1 MGCVGFIEKRTVPV
15 LKRELALIGQRSAVQ
30 SARST
35 LLRLVTTG
43 GRALM
48 LLWLLAAAGIVQ
60 AVQYDCSDF
69 PEFPVPGSGM
79 HIIDGD
85 PSSPW
90 ANVPGFPPSIPA
102 PDNIKID
109 ANCRI
114 VNYSADLY
122 PLGINT
128 NFSFDNNDPTPYL
141 VIFDNVNHTGNMSC
155 NTVAQHKIWFTN
167 GSSSKILEGSCQN
180 LLIPVEMIDKRATD
194 GNGPVGGGT
203 QITSATVGVPF
214 TYELAIPVLFDAG
227 SGTIIEGAGS
237 LNDISNI
244 HIEDDISLAGL
255 GVDLTYLGHS
265 AEYEDVGGARTPMV
279 QGVDYTFNIVSDVIV
294 IDVLSPATIPAGAQ
308 IFFDI
313 EVVLDNTANNAIG
326 TSFINVATWNFSRVI
341 DGVTYDPL
349 PGESGRAELVTI
361 SAPDMTVNKSSTATA
376 INFSDV
382 PSFTINVQN
391 TGGAPAWNLFL
402 EDKLPVG
409 MCDTTPTITSIDVL
423 GTDGAT
429 VLRSLTSPAD
439 YSFSYNAYLGA
450 PQDQC
455 LMTLELTDA
464 AGALQPNEYLRVIY
478 TAVLDPIGS
487 TNEPSDGDILTNV
500 AAVTQWYNDGSTNPL
515 RIEYNRTRTDGTSG
529 SHEDAYSVTAA
540 LTGYYFEKTA
550 ENLVTG
556 AAPTQSAAPGDV
568 LRYTLRLFN
577 LDQVINNITITDQ
590 LDVSRLDLGSVVIQ
604 SCPVGALCTVDG
616 AGLLTITGDGAPLN
630 AGAGTDITVVFDA
643 AVLTGVPAV
652 ADGQVVINQADLL
665 AEDALT
671 DPVTAQSDDPNV
683 NGVRDASDPLSPPAD
698 STDVTISQPGPLSK
712 VVNPLIS
719 EATIGEQ
726 ITYRITVPETPVASP
741 LYDVRILD
749 DLAASGV
756 DLAFVSA
763 TALIDGSPAV
773 ISNSGTATSLIL
785 ENPSIGLDI
794 PANGQLVVDITVEVL
809 NTVNNNAGDSFT
821 NTASYTFNRAN
832 GNPAL
837 QSAGPAGGNDTA
849 APITL
854 IEPLLGLTK
863 TVANITNPGN
873 PAVGGDELEYT
884 LTLPN
889 TGTSTAFDISVS
901 DTLPA
906 GLALIPGSATAE
918 INSVPVAG
926 FVVTPTDVGAGLYIW
941 GDDNGDGSLDI
952 PVGQSLVLTYR
963 VNVTDASITP
973 LDNSAIADWTS
984 LQGAITEERAG
995 TNCPTPVDQNDYCVG
1010 PSVATVTTVD
1020 TTAFSKLVI
1029 ADSWNDIYSTALDGI
1044 VRVGDTVDYQL
1055 TLTLREGI
1063 TRNVLV
1069 SDTLPTGLVFDSVI
1083 AINGDAAAPYS
1094 AVAPFTHADIGAPV
1108 IAGNVIS
1115 WNIGD
1120 IDNAIDNNT
1129 GNDTFV
1135 IQYRARVANGTLTQ
1149 TATTTLSNDASL
1161 TYDAG
1166 IVLNDS
1172 VDIEVRQPVLLALTK
1187 TDGLGDSYPNN
1198 AAPLQVDIANDVMQF
1213 NLQLCND
1220 TGSTAPAYS
1229 LQLIDTLAPELDE
1242 TSIANLQV
1250 TVNGAL
1256 QTDGVDYVYTPPAGR
1271 GGDMTFVLN
1280 NPVASGQCA
1289 LIEYDIGFYDDV
1301 APNQLWN
1308 NSVTATEYWSLP
1320 APTVVGEQ
1328 YPAIGPTEFWMTN
1341 TSVDPL
1347 PVKTLVSPL
1356 TEATI
1361 GEAVVYQITIPAI
1374 NAARNDVLITD
1385 TLPAALVYD
1394 SASATVGGA
1403 PVALTDNSV
1412 GPDQVSLL
1420 IAQIPAGQET
1430 VITLNTY
1437 VANTINTNAGDTF
1450 SNVATYTYTGYA
1462 GTALTSAPSATLTIV
1477 EPLVAVS
1484 KAVAPLVPPVAGDVL
1499 TYTVDLT
1506 ASSGATFSDAFDL
1519 QLVDTLSLGLAYV
1532 PGSATVGGVPVE
1544 PVIVGDGIT
1553 LAQTLTWSG
1562 IDVAEGATVT
1572 LVYDVEV
1579 QNNVTPGQILAN
1591 TATASWTSLSG
1602 ANANE
1607 RDGSGGVNDYT
1618 ASDST
1623 NLGAPDNTTFVKS
1636 RLSDTF
1642 NTGSNDVRVGDRIEF
1657 ELRIGLQ
1664 EGTHNDLVLAD
1675 TLPTGLVYEGMV
1687 SADYFGTPGVANPVV
1702 AGQTLSW
1709 NLGTVTN
1716 PADGNAANDFLLI
1729 VYSARVAN
1737 NDTLTQLPTTQ
1748 PLFNAATLDY
1758 TVAAVPAPTRN
1769 SNTSVNV
1776 LQPELTISKSVTSA
1790 GGDNVVVAG
1799 ETITYTVDIVNSGD
1813 APAYDVVLTDTL
1825 PAGLR
1830 QSGILTTTVSLL
1842 VGGARPSLA
1851 PSYDS
1856 GTGVAVWDFDDGAAD
1871 TYTIPVGDTLRV
1883 VYTLTADADI
1893 GASLSLDNLAQ
1904 VTLYYSFDDEAVP
1917 VGGVAAEREEYG
1929 PTNTASATV
1938 ITPGPGALAKLESV
1952 SEVAVGDQFTYRI
1965 TVPAT
1970 PVDTALF
1977 DVRISDDLGASAA
1990 DLQFVSVARAP
2001 ASATVNT
2008 GVWTPVNSGNLTQL
2022 LIEDTTDGIDIPAG
2036 EQIAVDIT
2044 VVVLNTATNV
2054 GGLVFN
2060 NSADYTYNR
2069 VNNDAATVG
2078 AGLPGTSGDT
2088 TIVEAD
2094 SMLVTKTG
2102 PATLGFGQ
2110 AGAFTLD
2117 IENTGSARAWD
2128 ITVTDLLPDP
2138 ATGGMCDTAPTISSA
2153 QVFAADGVTPVS
2165 PPLVVTTD
2173 YTTAF
2178 VAGSPVCTFT
2188 FTGVSAAASLAPG
2201 EHLIITYDAF
2211 LDADNP
2217 ANTSLTNVAGTTEW
2231 FSQDTAGAG
2240 ATGETRTY
2248 TEVLTDGTPG
2258 TPDYQDAWTLTTE
2271 PPVLNVEKTVFN
2283 VTTGQSG
2290 ATASPGDTLRYTIT
2304 VTNTSQISLP
2314 DFSLTDDPG
2323 ALNSEV
2329 VFLPGSMSNISAP
2342 AGANTGFTNVNGG
2355 TNGAGLLDV
2364 RNLSLGVQGSATE
2377 SITVEFDITLAAV
2390 IDNGSLVYN
2399 QATVSAFGATLA
2411 LSDDPAL
2418 GGSEDPTQTQIMSTP
2433 VWRVQKISD
2442 DITGDPSVLEPG
2454 DVLRYTITIA
2464 NIGNEDAVGVTLTDA
2479 IPALTSYVPGS
2490 TTLNGVAVAD
2500 VGGTS
2505 ALVSGMAVNAPID
2518 PTPGSIP
2525 ADAAAPATH
2534 VAVITFQVTV
2544 SPTALDG
2551 TVISN
2556 QGFVAGAGAGGTVL
2570 AVQPSDDPATAV
2582 ANDPT
2587 RDIVGALP
2595 LLDAQKTVSLE
2606 VDVNGDGI
2614 LNPGDTLRYTITISN
2629 SGVQPATDVVLN
2641 DPVPVNTTFVPG
2653 STTVDAV
2660 PQADSAGLPAS
2671 VDIDLGTLAGNSSIV
2686 VTFAVTVDGGVAAG
2700 TVISNQGVIDSLEL
2714 PAELTDADG
2723 IDSNGDQPTTIVV
2736 GSDQQLTIV
2745 KSVSVVGGGVALA
2758 GSELEYLVQVTNTGV
2773 VPATDVLITDDL
2785 NALINGGQATFVAGS
2800 ATMNGGTAGIT
2811 YAGQVLS
2818 ADYAATFGNLP
2829 PGAII
2834 DLRFRVLLDA
2844 GVMQGDVISN
2854 TGTVYWNNPPLTAS
2868 STVTLQ
2874 VGAIP
2879 GVASLAGAVWHD
2891 ANFDDIQDAAELALP
2906 DWTVSLFRGGVL
2918 VGTTLTDAAGQYS
2931 FSGIAA
2937 SVSPADLYELRFSA
2951 PGAGPATAMLGL
2963 ATSGFTN
2970 NLQRITDIN
2979 AGDGATISGLNLPID
2994 PNGVVYDA
3002 VLRTP
3007 VAGATLLLINAAS
3020 GTAVDS
3026 ACFDDPIQQGQVTLA
3041 YGYYKFDLN
3050 FNHGSCPSGVDYL
3063 IQVAPP
3069 GGDYTT
3075 GPSQFIPPLTD
3086 ASTAAYS
3093 VPVCAS
3099 DAIPSSTCEA
3109 QVSEFQPGTGVP
3121 ATDPSTGYY
3130 LNLTFSNTALPDDS
3144 QIFNNHI
3151 PVDPTLTNTVAVTK
3165 TAGMVN
3171 VSRGQLVPYV
3181 ITVRNTLPVTLTD
3194 MNVVDTFPAGFK
3206 YVADSA
3212 RIDGLPVEP
3221 VMAGRQL
3228 SWASLQLP
3236 TNAELTIKLLF
3247 IVGAG
3252 VSEGE
3257 YINRAQVFNT
3267 ITGAAVSPEGTATV
3281 RVVPDPTFDCTDIIG
3296 KVFDDANLNGVQDEN
3311 EKGLPGVRLATARGL
3326 LVTTDQHGRY
3336 HITCAAVPDEN
3347 RGSNFIIKVDD
3358 RTLPTGYRVTTE
3370 NPRVQRI
3377 TRGKMS
3383 KFNFGA
3389 ALHRVVRLDVADGV
3403 FEPNGT
3409 GMRLQWE
3416 SRLALLLEELEK
3428 APSILRLGYMAEIE
3442 KEGLVDRR
3450 LKALKESIGQRW
3462 KEAGNPYELVIE
3474 TEVFWRTG
3482 APPVRRAIK

>member
-1 MGCVGFIEKRTVPV
+1 M
-15 LKRELALIGQRSAVQ
+15 LKRELVLNGQCSPVAVSRS
-30 SARST
+30 
-35 LLRLVTTG
+35 LFLRLVAAA
-43 GRALM
+43 GRAVM
-48 LLWLLAAAGIVQ
+48 LLWLLAAAGLAQ
-60 AVQYDCSDF
+60 AVQYDCSDY

-90 ANVPGFPPSIPA
+90 ANVPGFPPSVPA

-114 VNYSADLY
+114 VNYSTALY

-155 NTVAQHKIWFTN
+155 NTVAEHKIWFTN

-194 GNGPVGGGT
+194 GAGPVGGGT

-227 SGTIIEGAGS
+227 SGTVIEGAGS

-265 AEYEDVGGARTPMV
+265 AEYEDVGGARTPMT
-279 QGVDYTFNIVSDVIV
+279 QGVDYTFAIVSDVII
-294 IDVLSPATIPAGAQ
+294 IDVISPATIPAGAQ

-326 TSFINVATWNFSRVI
+326 TSFINIATWDFSRVI

-361 SAPDMTVNKSSTATA
+361 SAPEMTVSKTSTATA

-382 PSFTINVQN
+382 PTFTVNVQN
-391 TGGAPAWNLFL
+391 TGGAPAWNLLL

-450 PQDQC
+450 PQGQC

-464 AGALQPNEYLRVIY
+464 AGALQPNEYLRVAY

-487 TNEPSDGDILTNV
+487 ANEPSDGDILTNV

-515 RIEYNRTRTDGTSG
+515 RIEYTRTRTDGTSG

-556 AAPTQSAAPGDV
+556 AAPTQSAAPGDL

-590 LDVSRLDLGSVVIQ
+590 LDVSRLDIGSVVIQ
-604 SCPVGALCTVDG
+604 SCPVAALCSVDG
-616 AGLLTITGDGAPLN
+616 AGLLTVTGDGAPLN
-630 AGAGTDITVVFDA
+630 AGAGTDITVVLDA
-643 AVLTGVPAV
+643 AILTGVPAV
-652 ADGQVVINQADLL
+652 ADGQVIVNQADLL

-712 VVNPLIS
+712 VSSPLIS

-756 DLAFVSA
+756 DLAFISA
-763 TALIDGSPAV
+763 TALINGSPAV
-773 ISNSGTATSLIL
+773 ISNSGSATSLIL

-837 QSAGPAGGNDTA
+837 QSAGPAGANDTA

-854 IEPLLGLTK
+854 VEPLLGLTK
-863 TVANITNPGN
+863 TVANIANPGN

-906 GLALIPGSATAE
+906 GLALIPASATAE
-918 INSVPVAG
+918 INGVPVVG
-926 FVVTPTDVGAGLYIW
+926 FVATPTDAGAGLYIW

-963 VNVTDASITP
+963 VNVTDASISP

-984 LQGAITEERAG
+984 LQDAITEERAG

-1010 PSVATVTTVD
+1010 PSVATITTVD

-1029 ADSWNDIYSTALDGI
+1029 ADSWNDIYSTALDSI
-1044 VRVGDTVDYQL
+1044 VRVGDSVDYQL
-1055 TLTLREGI
+1055 TLTLREGV
-1063 TRNVLV
+1063 TRNVVV
-1069 SDTLPTGLVFDSVI
+1069 SDTLPAGLVFDSVI

-1094 AVAPFTHADIGAPV
+1094 AVAPFTHAEIGAPV
-1108 IAGNVIS
+1108 VAGNVIS

-1120 IDNAIDNNT
+1120 IDNSIDNNT
-1129 GNDTFV
+1129 GNDSFV
-1135 IQYRARVANGTLTQ
+1135 IQYRARVANGTLAQ
-1149 TATTTLSNDASL
+1149 TATTTLSNAASL

-1187 TDGLGDSYPNN
+1187 TDGLGNSYPSS
-1198 AAPLQVDIANDVMQF
+1198 AAPLNVDIANDVMQF

-1256 QTDGVDYVYTPPAGR
+1256 QSDGVDYVYTPPAVR

-1289 LIEYDIGFYDDV
+1289 LIEYDIGFYSDV

-1320 APTVVGEQ
+1320 APTTDGEQ
-1328 YPAIGPTEFWMTN
+1328 YLAIGPTEFWMTN
-1341 TSVDPL
+1341 TTVDPL
-1347 PVKTLVSPL
+1347 PLKTLLSPA
-1356 TEATI
+1356 TEAAI
-1361 GEAVVYQITIPAI
+1361 GEAVIYQITIPAI
-1374 NAARNDVLITD
+1374 NAARNDVLVTD

-1394 SASATVGGA
+1394 SATATLDGN
-1403 PVALTDNSV
+1403 PLALTDNSV

-1420 IAQIPAGQET
+1420 IAQIPAGQEA

-1437 VANTINTNAGDTF
+1437 VANTLNTNAGDTF
-1450 SNVATYTYTGYA
+1450 NNIATYTYTGYA
-1462 GTALTSAPSATLTIV
+1462 GAALTSAPSATLTIV
-1477 EPLVAVS
+1477 EPLIAVT
-1484 KAVAPLVPPVAGDVL
+1484 KAVAPMTPPVAGDVL
-1499 TYTVDLT
+1499 TYTVDLA

-1532 PGSATVGGVPVE
+1532 PGSATVGGAPVE

-1591 TATASWTSLSG
+1591 TATATWTSLSG
-1602 ANANE
+1602 VNANE
-1607 RDGSGGVNDYT
+1607 RDGSGGVNDYI

-1623 NLGAPDNTTFVKS
+1623 NLGAPDNTTFAKS

-1642 NTGSNDVRVGDRIEF
+1642 NTGTNDVRVGDRIEF

-1687 SADYFGTPGVANPVV
+1687 SADFFGTPGVANPVV
-1702 AGQTLSW
+1702 AGQNLSW

-1716 PADGNAANDFLLI
+1716 PADGNAANDFLVI

-1769 SNTSVNV
+1769 SSTSVNV
-1776 LQPELTISKSVTSA
+1776 LQPELSISKSVTTV
-1790 GGDNVVVAG
+1790 GGDNVVIAG
-1799 ETITYTVDIVNSGD
+1799 ETITYTVDILNSGD

-1842 VGGARPSLA
+1842 AGGALPPLA
-1851 PSYDS
+1851 PSYDPV
-1856 GTGVAVWDFDDGAAD
+1856 TGVAIWDFDNGVAD

-1904 VTLYYSFDDEAVP
+1904 VTVYYSFDDEAVP
-1917 VGGVAAEREEYG
+1917 AGGVASEREDYG
-1929 PTNTASATV
+1929 PTNTAFATV
-1938 ITPGPGALAKLESV
+1938 TTPGPGALAKLESV
-1952 SEVAVGDQFTYRI
+1952 SEVAVGEQFTYRI

-1977 DVRISDDLGASAA
+1977 DIRISDDLAASAA
-1990 DLQFVSVARAP
+1990 DLRFVSVARAP

-2008 GVWTPVNSGNLTQL
+2008 GAWTPVNSGNDTQI
-2022 LIEDTTDGIDIPAG
+2022 LIEDTTTGIDIPAG

-2044 VVVLNTATNV
+2044 VEVLNTATNV
-2054 GGLVFN
+2054 SGLVFN
-2060 NSADYTYNR
+2060 NTADYTYNS
-2069 VNNDAATVG
+2069 VDDDAATVG
-2078 AGLPGTSGDT
+2078 SGLPGTSGDT
-2088 TIVEAD
+2088 TIVGAD
-2094 SMLVTKTG
+2094 SLVLSKSG

-2110 AGAFTLD
+2110 AGSFTLD
-2117 IENTGSARAWD
+2117 IENTGNARAWD

-2138 ATGGMCDTAPTISSA
+2138 ATGGMCDTAPVITSA

-2165 PPLVVTTD
+2165 AVLVPVTD
-2173 YTTAF
+2173 FTTSF
-2178 VAGSPVCTFT
+2178 VAGSPVCTFS
-2188 FTGVSAAASLAPG
+2188 FSGVSAAASVAPG
-2201 EHLIITYDAF
+2201 EHLIITYDAY

-2248 TEVLTDGTPG
+2248 TAVLTDGTPA
-2258 TPDYQDAWTLTTE
+2258 TVDHQDAWTLTTE

-2304 VTNTSQISLP
+2304 ITNTSQISLP

-2323 ALNSEV
+2323 ALNAEV
-2329 VFLPGSMSNISAP
+2329 VFLSGSLANVSAP
-2342 AGANTGFTNVNGG
+2342 AGADISFTDANGG
-2355 TNGAGLLDV
+2355 SNGAGLLDV
-2364 RNLSLGVQGSATE
+2364 RNLALGVQGSATE
-2377 SITVEFDITLAAV
+2377 TVIVEFDITLAAV

-2399 QATVSAFGATLA
+2399 QGTVSAFGAALA
-2411 LSDDPAL
+2411 LSDDPAI
-2418 GGSEDPTQTQIMSTP
+2418 GGTEDPTQTLIMSTP
-2433 VWRVQKISD
+2433 VWRVEKISD
-2442 DITGDPSVLEPG
+2442 DLTGDPAVLAPG
-2454 DVLRYTITIA
+2454 DVLRYTISIA
-2464 NIGNEDAVGVTLTDA
+2464 NIGSEDAVGVTLTDA
-2479 IPALTSYVPGS
+2479 IPALTSYLPGT

-2505 ALVSGMAVNAPID
+2505 PLVAGMAVNAPID
-2518 PTPGSIP
+2518 TTPGSIP
-2525 ADAAAPATH
+2525 ADATAPPTH
-2534 VAVITFQVTV
+2534 VAVISFQVV
-2544 SPTALDG
+2544 IDANALDG
-2551 TVISN
+2551 TIISN

-2570 AVQPSDDPATAV
+2570 ALQPSDDPATAV

-2595 LLDAQKTVSLE
+2595 LLDAQKTVAL
-2606 VDVNGDGI
+2606 VLDVNGDGI
-2614 LNPGDTLRYTITISN
+2614 VNPGDTLRYTITISN
-2629 SGVQPATDVVLN
+2629 SGVQPATEVVLN
-2641 DPVPVNTTFVPG
+2641 DPVPVNTTYVPG
-2653 STTVDAV
+2653 STTVDSA

-2671 VDIDLGTLAGNSSIV
+2671 VDIDLGTLAGNSSV
-2686 VTFAVTVDGGVAAG
+2686 VVEFDVTVNAAVAAG

-2745 KSVSVVGGGVALA
+2745 KSVTVVGGGVALA

-2785 NALINGGQATFVAGS
+2785 NALINGGLATYVAGS
-2800 ATMNGGTAGIT
+2800 ATLNGGIAGVS
-2811 YAGQVLS
+2811 YAGQILS

-2829 PGAII
+2829 PGAIV
-2834 DLRFRVLLDA
+2834 DFRFRVLLDA
-2844 GVMQGDVISN
+2844 ALVQGDVISN
-2854 TGTVYWNNPPLTAS
+2854 TGTVYWNDPPLTAS
-2868 STVTLQ
+2868 STVTIQ

-2891 ANFDDIQDAAELALP
+2891 ANVDDIQDAGELALA
-2906 DWTVSLFRGGVL
+2906 DWTVSLYRGGVL
-2918 VGTTLTDAAGQYS
+2918 IGSTLTDAAGQYI
-2931 FSGIAA
+2931 FSGIAS
-2937 SVSPADLYELRFSA
+2937 SVSAADLYELRFSA

-2963 ATSGFTN
+2963 ASSGFTN
-2970 NLQRITDIN
+2970 ALQRISDIN
-2979 AGDGATISGLNLPID
+2979 AGYGANISGLNLPID

-3002 VLRTP
+3002 VLRSP
-3007 VAGATLLLINAAS
+3007 VAGSTLLLINSTS
-3020 GTAVDS
+3020 GSPVDS
-3026 ACFDDPIQQGQVTLA
+3026 ACFDDPVQQGQVTLA

-3069 GGDYTT
+3069 GGDYTAA
-3075 GPSQFIPPLTD
+3075 PSLFIPPLTD

-3099 DAIPSSTCEA
+3099 DAIAGSICEA
-3109 QVSEFQPGTGVP
+3109 QISEFQPGTGVP

-3151 PVDPTLTNTVAVTK
+3151 PVDPTLTNTVAITK

-3194 MNVVDTFPAGFK
+3194 MNIVDTFPAGFK

-3212 RIDGLPVEP
+3212 RVDGLPLEP
-3221 VMAGRQL
+3221 VMLGRQL
-3228 SWASLQLP
+3228 SWTGLQLP

-3267 ITGAAVSPEGTATV
+3267 VTGAAVSPEGTATV

-3296 KVFDDANLNGVQDEN
+3296 KVFDDANLNGVQDGD
-3311 EKGLPGVRLATARGL
+3311 EKGLPSVRLATARGL

-3347 RGSNFIIKVDD
+3347 RGSNFIVKVDD

-3389 ALHRVVRLDVADGV
+3389 ALHRVVRLDMADGV
-3403 FEPNGT
+3403 FEPNST
-3409 GMRLQWE
+3409 EMRLQWQ
-3416 SRLALLLEELEK
+3416 SRLTLLMEELEK
-3428 APSILRLGYMAEIE
+3428 SPSILRLGYMAEIE
-3442 KEGLVDRR
+3442 KESLVDRR
-3450 LKALKESIGQRW
+3450 LKALKDSISQRW
-3462 KEAGNPYELVIE
+3462 LDAGNPYELVIE